1 VQNHARRWGGI
12 VALLLLVVPK
22 AGEASNNERA
32 CGCYALT
39 AWPAEAGLMGTVFA
53 MTQDRDGYLW
63 LGTSEGLVRFDG
75 HDFTRWEDT
84 GGAPLPG
91 GSISALMTASDGS
104 LWAAFDDVAG
114 VARIRVSTV
123 TYFNGEGVP
132 RRSITALIEDSDG
145 AIFAAGTGGLAVFRD
160 EVWHPVGPPAGLPVS
175 EITSLFRDRN
185 DGIWVGTSVGIFHRP
200 SRHQRFEPHT
210 NTTKFVQSFTQDAL
224 GQIWITDMQR
234 FVKRLDNGQVPRFA
248 SDIRLPGNGWRMLT
262 DNHGTIWITALG
274 GGLFTLKPS
283 VEQVERVKYEREFP
297 GENTGGPWSV
307 FQDRT
312 GNIWVGTRSGGLLR
326 IRYTPIDNHISL
338 EGLTFD
344 GVRALAGMADGTA
357 WVGTSYNLIRFDR
370 SKRTV
375 YDFQQTMALHADRDG
390 HLWAATEW
398 GIGRFDNGKL
408 IPISVPSWLRL
419 ERVSSLAVAPDGA
432 VWICSIEQGIYR
444 WYRNRLDDFADEELR
459 GVAGRRCGVVHAE
472 PTGRIWIGYSAGGVA
487 TYTDG
492 RFQLFSA
499 DDGLTPGAIT
509 AIYQDSHG
517 RIWISSVNGLSRFD
531 NGTFK
536 TLTREQ
542 GFPSRIVPS
551 LLEDDAGQMWLG
563 VESGAGMIRFSPDDF
578 DRAVGGG
585 TQLRYALYDASDGLA
600 GTSLRVS
607 RPSAV
612 TAGGRFWLASRNGVS
627 TFDPDSL
634 PREWPQPIS
643 TITRVTIDDRE
654 VSADSGI
661 AVPHDASTLSID
673 YAALDLSHASKL
685 RFRYMLEGFDSDWI
699 AAGNSHS
706 ARYTNLRPGEY
717 RFRIGATST
726 GEWIAPDTV
735 WRFTVK
741 PPFYQ
746 TIWFLVSCVVAFVLL
761 ISSVWLARMR
771 TIRKEFALV
780 VAERARV
787 SRDLHDTLLQSLAA
801 VGMELEALANG
812 TGPASGDSM
821 RPSLRALRQQ
831 VARCVVEAR
840 RSTNELRLPRLE
852 VEDLIE
858 DLRQFADDVT
868 LGSSSTVE
876 VVVSGRH
883 RRSTPEVNEQLL
895 RIGLEAISNAV
906 RHSGADKVLVE
917 LTYSRE
923 AVALRVSDTGRG
935 FDKEP
940 ERSSTH
946 WGIRNMRDR
955 AARISATFRITSRPG
970 AGTVVET
977 IVTR

>member
-1 VQNHARRWGGI
+1 MAV
-12 VALLLLVVPK
+12 LLLVMPTT
-22 AGEASNNERA
+22 GETADSDRA
-32 CGCYALT
+32 CDCYALT
-39 AWPAEAGLMGTVFA
+39 AWPAGLMGTVFA

-91 GSISALMTASDGS
+91 GSISALITASDGT

-114 VARIRVSTV
+114 VARIRASTV

-145 AIFAAGTGGLAVFRD
+145 AIFAAGTGGLSVFHD
-160 EVWHPVGPPAGLPVS
+160 EVWRPLGLPAGLPVS
-175 EITSLFRDRN
+175 EITSLFKDRN
-185 DGIWVGTSVGIFHRP
+185 AGIWVGTSVGIFYRPPGHRTF
-200 SRHQRFEPHT
+200 QPHA
-210 NTTKFVQSFTQDAL
+210 NTTRFVQSFAQDTT
-224 GQIWITDMQR
+224 GQIWITDMQQ
-234 FVKRLDNGQVPRFA
+234 FVKRLDDGRAPRFA

-262 DNHGTIWITALG
+262 DQRGTIWLTALG
-274 GGLFTLKPS
+274 GGLFTLRPGGAPGAS
-283 VEQVERVKYEREFP
+283 HVERVRYEREFP
-297 GENTGGPWSV
+297 DENTGGPWSV
-307 FQDRT
+307 FQDRG

-344 GVRALAGMADGTA
+344 GVRALASMADGTA
-357 WVGTSYNLIRFDR
+357 WVGTSYNLIRFDG
-370 SKRTV
+370 SERTV
-375 YDFQQTMALHADRDG
+375 YDFPQTMALHAGRDG

-398 GIGRFDNGKL
+398 GIGRFDNGRL
-408 IPISVPSWLRL
+408 IPIPVPSWLRL

-444 WYRNRLDDFADEELR
+444 WYRTQLDDFAHEDLR

-487 TYTDG
+487 TYQDG
-492 RFQLFSA
+492 RFQLFGA

-509 AIYQDSHG
+509 SIYQDHEG
-517 RIWISSVNGLSRFD
+517 RIWIGSVNGLSRFD

-536 TLTREQ
+536 TLTRDK
-542 GFPSRIVPS
+542 GFPSRIVPA
-551 LLEDDAGQMWLG
+551 LLEDDDGQMWLG

-578 DRAVGGG
+578 DRAVESGGA
-585 TQLRYALYDASDGLA
+585 QLRYALYDASDGLE

-607 RPSAV
+607 RPSAIR
-612 TAGGRFWLASRNGVS
+612 AGGRFWLASRNGIS

-634 PREWPQPIS
+634 PREWPQPVS
-643 TITRVTIDDRE
+643 MITRVTIDDRE
-654 VSADSGI
+654 VPANSGI
-661 AVPHDASTLSID
+661 ALPHDAWTLSID
-673 YAALDLSHASKL
+673 YTALDLSHASKL
-685 RFRYMLEGFDSDWI
+685 RFRYMLEGFDSGWI
-699 AAGNSHS
+699 AAGRSHR
-706 ARYTNLRPGEY
+706 ARYTNLRPGDY

-726 GEWIAPDTV
+726 GEWIAPDIV
-735 WRFTVK
+735 WRFTVT

-746 TIWFLVSCVVAFVLL
+746 TTWFLVSCAVAFVLL
-761 ISSVWLARMR
+761 LSSVWLARMR

-812 TGPASGDSM
+812 SEPASGDSM

-840 RSTNELRLPRLE
+840 RSTNELRSPRLE

-868 LGSSSTVE
+868 LGSSVTVE

-883 RRSTPEVNEQLL
+883 RRSSPEVNEQLL
-895 RIGLEAISNAV
+895 RIGQEAISNAV

-917 LTYSRE
+917 LTYGRE
-923 AVALRVSDTGRG
+923 AVSLRVSDTGQG
-935 FDKEP
+935 FDREP

-955 AARISATFRITSRPG
+955 AARISATFRITSSPG
-970 AGTVVET
+970 GGTVVET